1 MYGLIKDAEIY
12 IKCDAVSAF
21 RWDMRDPSGVVQDM
35 TSSTVLDF
43 VTGKDYSKGTDFTC
57 IASAGDGSVAVG
69 SADGRIRLYNDN
81 QKLTRASTALT
92 PVGVPITA
100 LDVTHDGQWVVAT
113 TDGFLQ
119 VKGWARDSITYEPS
133 LVSKSLC

>member
-1 MYGLIKDAEIY
+1 
-12 IKCDAVSAF
+12 
-21 RWDMRDPSGVVQDM
+21 MRDPSGVVQDM
-35 TSSTVLDF
+35 TATTVLDF
-43 VTGKDYSKGTDFTC
+43 VAGKDYSKGTNFTS

-92 PVGVPITA
+92 PIGVPITA
-100 LDVTHDGQWVVAT
+100 LDITHDGQWVVAT

-119 VKGWARDSITYEPS
+119 VRVWTVDVLSTKPSPKFQITVCMMPPGKVLLDSRPV
-133 LVSKSLC
+133 LRC